1 MRIALVIS
9 VALNLLLA
17 WLSGYLVYR
26 QIRIALSCDTTVS
39 DILPSGFDRNIVVFY
54 EVNCGVGSPPNTQ
67 LAIISSPL
75 DLDLL
80 DGSDFLSVKRPAK
93 IEARWISKG
102 ELEVEILSSADIY
115 HKADESNGV
124 HITYK

>member
-1 MRIALVIS
+1 MRIALVVS
-9 VALNLLLA
+9 VALNLLLT

-26 QIRIALSCDTTVS
+26 EVRRVFSCDTTVS
-39 DILPSGFDRNIVVFY
+39 NILPSGFDRNILVFY
-54 EVNCGVGSPPNTQ
+54 EVNCGVPSPPNMQ

-80 DGSDFLSVKRPAK
+80 DGRDFLSVKRPAK
-93 IEARWISKG
+93 IEARWISKD
-102 ELEVEILSSADIY
+102 ELEVEILSATDIY
-115 HKADESNGV
+115 NKAAESNGV